1 MPLAHARGPGHPD
14 ALCDTLA
21 IALVEE
27 YLRRDPEARLRLCVT
42 GGRESLFVD
51 GDLASTADFD
61 PAAILRR
68 VLAEVDPTLTAEP
81 FVTCEP
87 VHANFLPKNA
97 SFEPWIVYG
106 YATAETP
113 DGWPP
118 AQSAI
123 RQALRAIEAFRAKP
137 DGYALGPDYDLVADD
152 VARELSL
159 RFEHPSTVAREEVEA
174 SLKGVLATA
183 LPGWSYRALATGSVS
198 EAGLRRRSGI
208 SGRAQAAD
216 LYSSHIPA
224 HASGIGYA
232 VRHPGNLGAWLA
244 RDEARRLVGE
254 GRGRGI
260 LLVLRWNPF
269 ETRPVIVSVRNER
282 GEDLA
287 AQVDPER
294 FDLGAAYGEYT
305 QEGALTRAFRQAW
318 GGDEKTLN

>member
-61 PAAILRR
+61 PATILRR

-97 SFEPWIVYG
+97 SFDPWIVYG

-118 AQSAI
+118 AQSALH
-123 RQALRAIEAFRAKP
+123 QLLPVLEAFRAKP
-137 DGYALGPDYDLVADD
+137 DGYALGPDYDLLADD
-152 VARELSL
+152 GTREVSM
-159 RFEHPSTVAREEVEA
+159 RFEHPSTVPRDEVETSVRALVA
-174 SLKGVLATA
+174 SA
-183 LPGWSYRALATGSVS
+183 LPGWSFRTLAAGSVT
-198 EAGLRRRSGI
+198 EAGLRRRSGV
-208 SGRAQAAD
+208 SGRTQAAD

-224 HASGIGYA
+224 QASGVGYA
-232 VRHPGNLGAWLA
+232 VRHPGNLGTWLA

-254 GRGRGI
+254 GHGRGI

-269 ETRPVIVSVRNER
+269 ETRPIVVSARNER
-282 GEDLA
+282 GQDLA
-287 AQVDPER
+287 SHVDPER
-294 FDLGAAYGEYT
+294 FDLAAAYGAYT
-305 QEGALTRAFRQAW
+305 EEGALTHAFRQAW
-318 GGDEKTLN
+318 GGREKTLP